1 MEIYSAFNIKVNNT
15 NREAGRFPYFF
26 VPLGTIHL
34 PLYGITLS
42 DSGGTGRGG
51 IRGEA

>member
-1 MEIYSAFNIKVNNT
+1 
-15 NREAGRFPYFF
+15 
-26 VPLGTIHL
+26 LGTIHL